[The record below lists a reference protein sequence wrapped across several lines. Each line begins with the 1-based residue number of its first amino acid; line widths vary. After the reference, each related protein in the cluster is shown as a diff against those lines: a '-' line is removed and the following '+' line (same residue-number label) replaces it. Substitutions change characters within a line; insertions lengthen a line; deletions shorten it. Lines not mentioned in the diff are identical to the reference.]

1 MIRIHVK
8 PPARKPQATG
18 STNQVRLNDLAKQLT
33 LSLSLSLPL
42 SAIFGMQGS
51 FSAVLSFSA
60 TATPESA
67 WNKMS
72 HQERTAV
79 LEELLRQPQQQIH
92 RKIGRLKSQL
102 LMSILSAILTEQIT
116 LRGACR
122 ADAGTAE
129 SAQNEACPKGFQKS
143 GEASAC

>member
-1 MIRIHVK
+1 
-8 PPARKPQATG
+8 
-18 STNQVRLNDLAKQLT
+18 
-33 LSLSLSLPL
+33 
-42 SAIFGMQGS
+42 
-51 FSAVLSFSA
+51 
-60 TATPESA
+60 
-67 WNKMS
+67 MS

-79 LEELLRQPQQQIH
+79 LEALLRQPQQQIR

-143 GEASAC
+143 GEASACWHPLRRYVQGAHRRREGQKHLIDIKNNHRA

>member
-1 MIRIHVK
+1 
-8 PPARKPQATG
+8 
-18 STNQVRLNDLAKQLT
+18 
-33 LSLSLSLPL
+33 
-42 SAIFGMQGS
+42 
-51 FSAVLSFSA
+51 
-60 TATPESA
+60 
-67 WNKMS
+67 MS

-79 LEELLRQPQQQIH
+79 LEELLRQPQQQIR

-102 LMSILSAILTEQIT
+102 VMSILSAILTEQIT